1 MRISFDM
8 NLIEDKYKHQ
18 KAYYQRNKETLAI
31 KEKIYRSKP
40 EVRER
45 NKITR
50 KKYRLNNKEKLKE
63 QKKNYYQNNKE
74 KHIEYRARHKL
85 KYPEKFLPKIKAI
98 NNCLWCRQETTN
110 LYCSKN
116 CKEKVK
122 IYRKRRLPLF
132 VWRFYSKYKIY
143 KLIYEKIPKYI
154 NHGIKIPFKKL
165 KNKIKKLP
173 KIYTKINMYFKHN
186 QFYFEKT
193 KICGHWVFYKT
204 KGTKRSI
211 YFKRNFCSDRCQ
223 NIEKQ
228 KIIENKK
235 QRNIALWGTEYRP
248 DAETRKKIT
257 NKKHAEWERKRRVED
272 PAFKLIK
279 RMRLRTKKVLGVSYR
294 RNTRKTSIYE
304 RLCVESGQE
313 LREHI
318 ESLWEPGMNWENYGK
333 QDGWVIDHKIPLK
346 YYKNNFDLVN
356 DIEIQKKAFG
366 KNNLQPLW
374 WLDNAKKSAKLDYEM
389 E

>member
-1 MRISFDM
+1 M

-18 KAYYQRNKETLAI
+18 KAYYQRNKETLAV
-31 KEKIYRSKP
+31 KRKIYDEKP
-40 EVRER
+40 EVKERQKLYREQ
-45 NKITR
+45 
-50 KKYRLNNKEKLKE
+50 YRLNNKEKLKE

-74 KHIEYRARHKL
+74 KHLEYRARHKL
-85 KYPEKFLPKIKAI
+85 KYPEKFLPKIKTI
-98 NNCLWCRQETTN
+98 NNCLWCRQESTN
-110 LYCSKN
+110 LYCS
-116 CKEKVK
+116 EKCEDKYK
-122 IYRKRRLPLF
+122 IYKKRSLPLF

-173 KIYTKINMYFKHN
+173 KIYTKINMYIKYN

-193 KICGHWVFYKT
+193 KICGHWIFYKT
-204 KGTKRSI
+204 RGSKRSVG
-211 YFKRNFCSDRCQ
+211 FKRNFCSDKCQ
-223 NIEKQ
+223 NIEEQ
-228 KIIENKK
+228 RIIENKK
-235 QRNIALWGTEYRP
+235 QRNIASWGTEYRP

-257 NKKHAEWERKRRVED
+257 SKKHMEWERKRKAED

-279 RMRLRTKKVLGVSYR
+279 RMRLRTKKVLGASYR
-294 RNTRKTSIYE
+294 RNTRKTNVYE
-304 RLCVESGQE
+304 RLCVKSGQE

-318 ESLWEPGMNWENYGK
+318 ESLWKPGMNWENYGK
-333 QDGWVIDHKIPLK
+333 QDGWVIDHKVPLK

-356 DIEIQKKAFG
+356 NIEIQKKAFG

-374 WLDNAKKSAKLDYEM
+374 WLDNAKKSAKLNYEM

>member
-1 MRISFDM
+1 M

-18 KAYYQRNKETLAI
+18 KAYYQRNKETLAVKRKI
-31 KEKIYRSKP
+31 YDKKPEVKEKKKIYR
-40 EVRER
+40 EQ
-45 NKITR
+45 
-50 KKYRLNNKEKLKE
+50 YRLNNKEKLKE

-74 KHIEYRARHKL
+74 KHLEYRARHKL
-85 KYPEKFLPKIKAI
+85 KYPEKFLPKIKTI

-165 KNKIKKLP
+165 ENKIKKLP
-173 KIYTKINMYFKHN
+173 KIYTKINMYIKYN

-193 KICGHWVFYKT
+193 RICGHWIFYKT
-204 KGTKRSI
+204 KGTKRSVD
-211 YFKRNFCSDRCQ
+211 FKRNFCSDKCQ
-223 NIEKQ
+223 NIEEQ
-228 KIIENKK
+228 RIIENKK
-235 QRNIALWGTEYRP
+235 QRNIASWGTEYRP

-257 NKKHAEWERKRRVED
+257 SKKHMEWERKRKAED
-272 PAFKLIK
+272 PAFRLIK
-279 RMRLRTKKVLGVSYR
+279 RMRLRTKKVLGASYR
-294 RNTRKTSIYE
+294 RNTRKTNVYE
-304 RLCVESGQE
+304 RLCVKSGQE

-318 ESLWEPGMNWENYGK
+318 ESLWKPGMNWENYGK
-333 QDGWVIDHKIPLK
+333 QNGWVIDHKIPLK

-356 DIEIQKKAFG
+356 NIEIQKIAFG

-374 WLDNAKKSAKLDYEM
+374 WLDNAKKSAKLNYEM